1 MEGVVVVGSILLAFA
16 IDAAWDARTER
27 GEEDEL
33 VNAVLQE
40 MGSNQAAIGSSLER
54 IEADRVL
61 LARFL
66 GSSNASLME
75 LPADSVR
82 ELVLSLAPP
91 FFLLEPRVGASQS
104 LLAAGR
110 LSSRGAEAVRRAAA
124 EWLAAS
130 ANAVGEHEAL
140 RANGFEAVR
149 LVARHAMIVDNRTEI
164 RGLLSGVTSL
174 GPNGVAI
181 LRDDLAIL
189 RDDLELSALATQ
201 RVALNSRYRSFL
213 LGLSDLADSAVVAG
227 NRSN

>member
-1 MEGVVVVGSILLAFA
+1 MVGSILLAFA

-27 GEEDEL
+27 REEGEL
-33 VNAVLQE
+33 VEAVLQE
-40 MGSNQAAIGSSLER
+40 MGSNKAAIGSSLEG

-66 GSSNASLME
+66 GSSNTSLLE

-82 ELVLSLAPP
+82 ELVLSFAPP
-91 FFLLEPRVGASQS
+91 FFLLEPRVGASES

-110 LSSRGAEAVRRAAA
+110 LSSPGAKAVRRAAA

-130 ANAVGEHEAL
+130 SNAVGEHEAL
-140 RANGFEAVR
+140 RVNGFEAVR
-149 LVARHAMIVDNRTEI
+149 LVARHAMTVDNRAEI
-164 RGLLSGVTSL
+164 RGLLSGVSSL
-174 GPNGVAI
+174 GPNGV
-181 LRDDLAIL
+181 AIL

-213 LGLSDLADSAVVAG
+213 LGLADLADSVVVAG
-227 NRSN
+227 DRSN